1 MKRLTLDIARRHA
14 QTEILLSYQLREPLL
29 RNDEKPPSP
38 VDDYILA
45 SVSLRELVC
54 FIYRVIK
61 PNPIDDFSYLFHISC
76 F

>member
-1 MKRLTLDIARRHA
+1 MKRLALDIARRYA
-14 QTEILLSYQLREPLL
+14 GSEILLSYQLREPLL
-29 RNDEKPPSP
+29 RDHHEFALS

-45 SVSLRELVC
+45 SVSLCETVC